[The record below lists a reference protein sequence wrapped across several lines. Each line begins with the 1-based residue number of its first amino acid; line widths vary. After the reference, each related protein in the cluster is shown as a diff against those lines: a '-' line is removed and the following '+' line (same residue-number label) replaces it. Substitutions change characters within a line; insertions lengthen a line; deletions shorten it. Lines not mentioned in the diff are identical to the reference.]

1 MQYTEDEEEE
11 RNARERSWIFIH
23 AKSHEFAL

>member
-1 MQYTEDEEEE
+1 MQYTEEEEE